1 VPTLPNKPRKL
12 TIGNFDQELDPNAK
26 DCDLTPLAFIDAYG
40 LVETACAL
48 RLALSE
54 ETGLLIKAPSNEATR
69 SHLSAMGLR
78 DFLEGFGLASLLP
91 ESPTFDASDVVVP
104 LRSGTQSGGE
114 QAASHLLW
122 EQLQG
127 DVSPQV
133 LEALAEGI
141 WEMVGNAQEHSGSDP
156 LIMAQVYNAKR
167 GKKSFDHNNRVQVVV
182 GDSGRGIRESFL
194 ATGAHQ
200 PASDLE
206 AIELAL
212 QYLVTS
218 VVGDPG
224 RGQGLSTTM
233 EQVIGLQGHMV
244 VRSGSGKVS
253 IDADRTMKAKV
264 PMLAGT
270 VVALSLPLYPG

>member
-1 VPTLPNKPRKL
+1 MAALPNKPRKL
-12 TIGNFDQELDPNAK
+12 TISNFDRELDPKAEG
-26 DCDLTPLAFIDAYG
+26 CDLTPLTFIDAYG
-40 LVETACAL
+40 LVGTACAL
-48 RLALSE
+48 RSALREQTSLPIE
-54 ETGLLIKAPSNEATR
+54 APSNEATR

-78 DFLEGFGLASLLP
+78 DFLEGFGRAALLP

-122 EQLQG
+122 EQLQN

-133 LEALAEGI
+133 LAALAEGI
-141 WEMVGNAQEHSGSDP
+141 WEMVGNALEHSGSDP
-156 LIMAQVYNAKR
+156 LIMAQVYSGKR
-167 GKKSFDHNNRVQVVV
+167 GARGVNHDNRVQVVI

-194 ATGAHQ
+194 ATGAHR
-200 PASDLE
+200 PASDVE

-218 VVGDPG
+218 VIDDPG

-233 EQVIGLQGHMV
+233 EQVIGLQGRMV
-244 VRSGSGKVS
+244 VRSGAAKVS
-253 IDADRTMKAKV
+253 IEASRTRKENV
-264 PMLAGT
+264 PELQGT
-270 VVALSLPLYPG
+270 IVALSLPLYPG